1 VSSAETNT
9 VVSGLQRF
17 YTGSPQFNAIFKLAM
32 SLPFNE
38 AKATQTAAAILRM
51 RGGRMHY
58 IKLIKLLYLVDREAL
73 LNWGTPIT
81 TDHWV
86 AMKNGPVGSNVLNLI
101 TEETREKP
109 IWSKYISPPLGDWE
123 VELTTNGDVPNDCLS
138 RAEENLIKQVYEKYG
153 HRNRWDLI
161 DNVMHKLPEW
171 TDPQG
176 SSIPISVRDI
186 LESSNEKPEEIK
198 AITRELR
205 MMGRTARVL
214 SGT

>member
-1 VSSAETNT
+1 
-9 VVSGLQRF
+9 
-17 YTGSPQFNAIFKLAM
+17 M
-32 SLPFNE
+32 SLPFDE
-38 AKATQTAAAILRM
+38 AKATQAAAAILRM

-73 LNWGTPIT
+73 LNWGTPVT

-109 IWSKYISPPLGDWE
+109 IWSRYISPPRDWI
-123 VELTTNGDVPNDCLS
+123 VELLAQDELPNDRLS
-138 RAEENLIKQVYEKYG
+138 RAEENLIKRVFDEYG

-171 TDPQG
+171 TNPGG
-176 SSIPISVRDI
+176 SSTPISVRDI
-186 LESSNEKPEEIK
+186 LESEHEDPEEIK

>member
-1 VSSAETNT
+1 MSMPFDET
-9 VVSGLQRF
+9 
-17 YTGSPQFNAIFKLAM
+17 
-32 SLPFNE
+32 
-38 AKATQTAAAILRM
+38 KATQAAAAILRI

-58 IKLIKLLYLVDREAL
+58 IKLVKLLYLVDREAL
-73 LNWGTPIT
+73 LNWGTPVT

-109 IWSKYISPPLGDWE
+109 IWSKYISPPRDWE
-123 VELTTNGDVPNDCLS
+123 VELLVQNELPNDRLS
-138 RAEENLIKQVYEKYG
+138 RAEEKLIKKVYGEYG

-161 DNVMHKLPEW
+161 DNVMHNLPEW
-171 TDPQG
+171 TDPG
-176 SSIPISVRDI
+176 SRSVPISVRDI
-186 LESSNEKPEEIK
+186 LESGNEKPEDIK

-205 MMGRTARVL
+205 MMGRAARVL

>member
-1 VSSAETNT
+1 
-9 VVSGLQRF
+9 
-17 YTGSPQFNAIFKLAM
+17 M
-32 SLPFNE
+32 SLPFDE

-73 LNWGTPIT
+73 LNWGVPVT

-123 VELTTNGDVPNDCLS
+123 VELRVEGELPKDRLS
-138 RAEENLIKQVYEKYG
+138 RAEEKLIKKVYGEYG
-153 HRNRWDLI
+153 YRNRWDLI
-161 DNVMHKLPEW
+161 DNVMHNLPEW
-171 TDPQG
+171 SDPG
-176 SSIPISVRDI
+176 SSSISISVRDI
-186 LESSNEKPEEIK
+186 LESGNEKPEEIK

-205 MMGRTARVL
+205 MMGRIARVL